1 MMKTCC
7 SISHTWPPLFHQVF
21 PPFISPHI
29 HPSFHLSSRLLLPGE
44 GGCLG
49 TFLSR
54 IHNHLSTW
62 GGGWRVALGYLYVC
76 VSMLFSV
83 ILLSIHLAI
92 SSSFFITG
100 LRSVIS
106 LQSDKAVI
114 SPVEK
119 SHNRSEIF
127 GRFGGNYQIL
137 PFNSAGS
144 SVWSVEMRKNVAWTC
159 FNWFLDDFHVNCEIV
174 VINRKDSI

>member
-1 MMKTCC
+1 MKTCR
-7 SISHTWPPLFHQVF
+7 SVSHTWPPLFYLF
-21 PPFISPHI
+21 PSFISPHI
-29 HPSFHLSSRLLLPGE
+29 HPSFHLSSRLLLPGGGE

-49 TFLSR
+49 TFYPE
-54 IHNHLSTW
+54 STITSVPRR
-62 GGGWRVALGYLYVC
+62 GGGLLEC
-76 VSMLFSV
+76 VSVLFSV
-83 ILLSIHLAI
+83 ILLSIHFAI

-100 LRSVIS
+100 LRSVTS
-106 LQSDKAVI
+106 LQSDKSVI

-144 SVWSVEMRKNVAWTC
+144 SLWSVEMRRNVAWTC

-174 VINRKDSI
+174 VINRKDGI